1 MRHFDVLS
9 QPSKYHSVKAVTGGI
24 QISVAEDTDECFI
37 GCQRVIEE
45 AETHAH
51 EGYDVT
57 MKHETSRRSGPLCDK
72 AIILLRKS
80 DDHRPPIATSRTINA
95 VCRNPAYGV
104 AFSAFGICSAR

>member
-37 GCQRVIEE
+37 GFQHVIEE
-45 AETHAH
+45 AETYAH

-72 AIILLRKS
+72 AIILLR
-80 DDHRPPIATSRTINA
+80 
-95 VCRNPAYGV
+95 
-104 AFSAFGICSAR
+104 